1 MDEATKYQLL
11 EQFRTYLETCDPEA
25 GGDETSPTTDLFSL
39 FTELAG
45 LRNEV
50 KLEARQFKVA
60 LDHFKTVVETLQTTQ
75 AQWRQDVDE
84 RHRQQRRDALRSMLL
99 EMLEI
104 YDRLEDGLATLSNY
118 TPSRWTR
125 WFTKHESRVIDG
137 LKEGQAMTLRR
148 FNQFLTR
155 YHVRPLEVLNKP
167 LDPHCMQAVEADSQP
182 HLENGI
188 VTGELRKGFLWEEEL
203 LRPAEVKVNKKE
215 SKTSFGPQN

>member
-11 EQFRTYLETCDPEA
+11 EQFRTYLETYETDA
-25 GGDETSPTTDLFSL
+25 GSDETTPTTDLFSL

-50 KLEARQFKVA
+50 KLEARQFKSA
-60 LDHFKTVVETLQTTQ
+60 LDQFRTVVETLQSTQ
-75 AQWRQDVDE
+75 AQWRQDLDE
-84 RHRQQRRDALRSMLL
+84 RHRQQRRETMRSMLL

-104 YDRLEDGLATLSNY
+104 YDRLEDGFATLSNFK
-118 TPSRWTR
+118 PSRWTR
-125 WFTKHESRVIDG
+125 WFTKHETRVMGG

-155 YHVRPLEVLNKP
+155 YRVRPLEVLNKP

-203 LRPAEVKVNKKE
+203 LRPAEVKVNKLEK
-215 SKTSFGPQN
+215 

>member
-11 EQFRTYLETCDPEA
+11 EQFRTYLETCNIDDR
-25 GGDETSPTTDLFSL
+25 GDETTPTTDLFSL

-50 KLEARQFKVA
+50 KLEARQFKSA
-60 LDHFKTVVETLQTTQ
+60 LDQFKTVVDALHSTQ
-75 AQWRQDVDE
+75 AQWKQDVEE
-84 RHRQQRRDALRSMLL
+84 RQRSQRRETMRSMLL
-99 EMLEI
+99 EMLEV

-125 WFTKHESRVIDG
+125 WFNKHQILVMGG

-155 YHVRPLEVLNKP
+155 YRVRPIEVLNKP
-167 LDPHCMQAVEADSQP
+167 LDPHCMQALEADSQP

-203 LRPAEVKVNKKE
+203 LRPAEVKVNKLEK
-215 SKTSFGPQN
+215 